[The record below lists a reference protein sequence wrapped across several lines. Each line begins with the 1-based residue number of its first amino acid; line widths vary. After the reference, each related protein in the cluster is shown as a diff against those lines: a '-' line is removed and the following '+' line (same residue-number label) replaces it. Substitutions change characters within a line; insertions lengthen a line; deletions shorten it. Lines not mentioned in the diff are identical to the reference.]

1 MAGLLSYDWPGNIR
15 ELENLATYYKTLSA
29 LPEYILHAVDSQEP
43 YNGEDRVTS
52 LILRIIKDNTELS
65 HGIGRSS
72 LLHELSREGV
82 RISDQKL
89 RYMLNQMDQDGRHT
103 VIGKAMR
110 HPYHRKRY
118 RGHEKGDVGLNRAGG
133 LAAGCGLHR
142 LSRLPG
148 CAGCVDCVGGLAV
161 RASQP

>member
-43 YNGEDRVTS
+43 YTREDRVTS

-89 RYMLNQMDQDGRHT
+89 RYMLNQMDQDGLI
-103 VIGKAMR
+103 VIGKGR
-110 HPYHRKRY
+110 C
-118 RGHEKGDVGLNRAGG
+118 GTLITEKGIEAMKKEM
-133 LAAGCGLHR
+133 
-142 LSRLPG
+142 
-148 CAGCVDCVGGLAV
+148 
-161 RASQP
+161 